1 MLSAERKYVFTLF
14 RDALLHGYSQIFFSL
29 SRRFGAVLLLV
40 SFTDP
45 NVALSGLAA
54 GIIANG
60 SAYAL
65 GFAHKGI
72 REGMYAFNSIML
84 GMVMGVYYDANGPFF
99 LLLVLLSVMVLFLTI
114 ALEGRFAKQGLPVM
128 SIPFLLGVWSLLLA
142 GRQFLGLDLSVRG
155 IYVVNEL
162 YGYGGMFLVNLHE
175 TLENL
180 PIPPLVAV
188 YLRSLGAIF
197 FQNTLLAGLVI
208 LVGLVGFSRIAF
220 VLSVLGFI
228 SGYLFFAFMESG
240 FTEVHYTYIG
250 FNFILSSIALGG
262 FFIIPSLGS
271 HLLVI
276 LVAPLIA
283 ILITALSQVFAT
295 FGLPIYSLPYNIIV
309 LLTLYTLRLRA
320 VPRPWLTLITEQT
333 YSPERNLY
341 RFQNRLARYAKDTW
355 FHIYLPFFGEWRVSQ
370 GHDGEHTHKGEWGKA
385 LDFTVMDGTGQSYR
399 GSGSKLD
406 DFLSYNRPVTA
417 PQDGW
422 VTTVQDGV
430 ADNAPGDVNT
440 ADNWGN
446 AIVIQHG
453 EGIFSKLAH
462 LREGTF
468 KVAVG
473 DVVKKGQVLAMLG
486 NSGRSP
492 EPHIHF
498 QLQATP
504 FVGSHTM
511 DYPLAYYMV
520 HQGDEVAFRSF
531 DVPKEGERVSNIP
544 IDPLLRKAFG
554 LTPGM
559 TMQLF
564 GEKVQEQ
571 WEVHTDA
578 YNNSYIWCASTASTA
593 YFVNNGTLFY
603 FTDFIGDRNSIL
615 FHFHLAAQRIL
626 LCTTQGLRVTDRL
639 SVDTVYS
646 GPRKALLDAVAPFAQ
661 TVHADY
667 ASFCDSADRDLSP
680 KWAVLRS
687 EVRVRAFGR
696 AQRSIDFRIDV
707 GTEGLA
713 GFEMTT
719 GRKKQKFSCALQ

>member
-1 MLSAERKYVFTLF
+1 MTPAARKYLWTLF

-29 SRRFGAVLLLV
+29 DRTFGAVLLLV

-45 NVALSGLAA
+45 HVALSGLAA
-54 GIIANG
+54 GIIANLA
-60 SAYAL
+60 AYGL
-65 GFAHKGI
+65 GYAHKGI

-84 GMVMGVYYDANGPFF
+84 GMVMGVYYDANGPFI
-99 LLLVLLSVMVLFLTI
+99 LLLILLSVLVLFLTL

-128 SIPFLLGVWSLLLA
+128 SIPFLLGVWALLLA
-142 GRQFLGLDLSVRG
+142 GRQFLGLDLSERG

-162 YGYGGMFLVNLHE
+162 YGYGGMFLVNLHS
-175 TLENL
+175 TIENL
-180 PIPPLVAV
+180 PIPPLASV

-197 FQNTLLAGLVI
+197 FQNTLFAGFIIFAGL
-208 LVGLVGFSRIAF
+208 LWFSRIAF

-240 FTEVHYTYIG
+240 FTEVQYTYIG

-262 FFIIPSLGS
+262 FFIISSAGS
-271 HLLVI
+271 HVLVVLI
-276 LVAPLIA
+276 APLIA
-283 ILITALSQVFAT
+283 ILITALAQVMAT
-295 FGLPIYSLPYNIIV
+295 FGLPIYSLPYNIVV

-320 VPRPWLTLITEQT
+320 VPKPWLTLITEQT

-341 RFQNRLARYAKDTW
+341 RFQNRLARYARDTW
-355 FHIYLPFFGEWRVSQ
+355 FHIYLPFFGEWTVSQ

-385 LDFTVMDGTGQSYR
+385 LDFTVMDGSGKSYR
-399 GSGSKLD
+399 GSGSKLE
-406 DFLSYNRPVTA
+406 DFHSYSRPVTA

-430 ADNAPGDVNT
+430 ADNPVGDVNT
-440 ADNWGN
+440 TDNWGN

-462 LREGTF
+462 LKEGTF

-504 FVGSHTM
+504 FVGSRTM
-511 DYPLAYYMV
+511 QYPLAYYMV
-520 HQGDEVAFRSF
+520 RKGDAVDFRSF
-531 DVPKEGERVSNIP
+531 DVPKEDETVSNIP

-554 LTPGM
+554 LQPGM
-559 TMQLF
+559 RMQLF
-564 GEKVQEQ
+564 GEKAQEQ
-571 WEVHTDA
+571 WEVYTDA
-578 YNNSYIWCASTASTA
+578 YNNSYVWCASTASTA
-593 YFVNNGTLFY
+593 FFVNNGTLFY
-603 FTDFIGDRNSIL
+603 FTDFIGDRSSIL
-615 FHFHLAAQRIL
+615 FSFYLAAQRML
-626 LCTTQGLRVTDRL
+626 LSTAHGLRVSDRL

-646 GPRKALLDAVAPFAQ
+646 GPRKAMLDAVAPFAE
-661 TVHADY
+661 TVRADY

-687 EVRVRAFGR
+687 QVRVRAFGR
-696 AQRSIDFRIDV
+696 EQRSIDFRIDV

-713 GFEMTT
+713 GFEMTIGT
-719 GRKKQKFSCALQ
+719 KKQKFSCALQ

>member
-370 GHDGEHTHKGEWGKA
+370 GHDGEHTHKGEWGHA
-385 LDFTVMDGTGQSYR
+385 LDFTVTDGQGQSHR
-399 GSGSKLD
+399 GIGSKLD

-440 ADNWGN
+440 KDNWGN
-446 AIVIQHG
+446 AIVIKHG
-453 EGIFSKLAH
+453 KGIYSKLAH

-468 KVAVG
+468 KVQVG
-473 DVVKKGQVLAMLG
+473 DFVKKGQVLAMLG

-504 FVGSHTM
+504 YVGSRTM
-511 DYPLAYYMV
+511 AYPLAYYMV
-520 HQGDEVAFRSF
+520 HGADGVSFRSF
-531 DVPKEGERVSNIP
+531 EVPREEETVSNIP
-544 IDPLLRKAFG
+544 IDPLLKKAFG

-571 WEVHTDA
+571 WEVYTDA